1 MGRRRR
7 SKTKRILRFLFNEIS
22 DYDSDDKF
30 RKKRD
35 NYWEKRKK
43 KWIASLPAPIFKEK
57 TKKKKKSEAD
67 GKKMKKILNDDVGS
81 GSGAAA
87 ERLWPPSSVSREKS
101 VVDTV
106 HLQGCLWG
114 YHQMKSWPSRNPP
127 IFQPEKGWR
136 PIETGNG
143 GGRERRRW

>member
-43 KWIASLPAPIFKEK
+43 K
-57 TKKKKKSEAD
+57 
-67 GKKMKKILNDDVGS
+67 
-81 GSGAAA
+81 
-87 ERLWPPSSVSREKS
+87 
-101 VVDTV
+101 
-106 HLQGCLWG
+106 
-114 YHQMKSWPSRNPP
+114 
-127 IFQPEKGWR
+127 
-136 PIETGNG
+136 
-143 GGRERRRW
+143 

>member
-57 TKKKKKSEAD
+57 TKKKKSEAD